1 MKIYRDDYMRFLRA
15 PLLMQCKYGAVI
27 LIALML
33 LFGFKIE
40 SDLEVYIYTCFSVLI
55 FRDLEE
61 SKYSINMML
70 PINNKFR
77 LKMIYLNTYIIY
89 ICGTISSS
97 INCRVVGQPRSLTVS
112 IIIICLSVLLANI
125 IYYQVCSVEF
135 KDAIMSK
142 VDKTLVVVTLWGV
155 MIIYIRGFKLPEDII
170 SHIIQMLDNRVQL
183 RLVIV
188 LMIGTV
194 ITTIVSYKHVEHVI
208 RGK

>member
-1 MKIYRDDYMRFLRA
+1 MKTYRNDYIRFLRA

-33 LFGFKIE
+33 LCGFKIQ

-61 SKYSINMML
+61 SKYSINIML
-70 PINNKFR
+70 PINYKFR

-135 KDAIMSK
+135 KQAIMSK
-142 VDKTLVVVTLWGV
+142 MDKILVVATLWGV

-170 SHIIQMLDNRVQL
+170 SHIVHMLDNRVQL
-183 RLVIV
+183 MLVIV
-188 LMIGTV
+188 LIIGTA
-194 ITTIVSYKHVEHVI
+194 IATIASYKHVEHVV